1 MIEETD
7 GAIDRVKGVFNSLKV
22 FFENAVQ
29 TPVEIY

>member
-22 FFENAVQ
+22 FLEDTVQ
-29 TPVEIY
+29 TPVKIY